1 MTEHLVTAAPT
12 SSLIGGLIRETRPK
26 QWVKNV
32 LVFVAPGA
40 AGMLHHLKTLRESV
54 VVFVVFC
61 AASAATYLINDIV
74 DVDAD
79 RRHPTKRN
87 RPIAAGVVPIPIA
100 VITAVVLLAGSFG
113 LALRRT
119 PPLLLVVVLYVA
131 LTTLY
136 SAWFKHRPVLDLV
149 ALSSGFVLRLL
160 GGGYGTG
167 IRISDWFL
175 VISCFG
181 SLFIATGKRE
191 AELRELGSEAGSI
204 RPTLAVYSDRYL
216 AFLKSLSAGAVL
228 IAYCLWA
235 VDRGDQDPDAKVWVL
250 LSIVPFVVAILRY
263 ALLVELGKGSAPEEI
278 ILGDRELQ
286 VVGLVWV
293 LLVGMSIYVGHG
305 SAG

>member
-1 MTEHLVTAAPT
+1 MTDNLVTAAPT
-12 SSLIGGLIRETRPK
+12 TSLLSGLIRETRPK

-32 LVFVAPGA
+32 LVFAAPGA
-40 AGMLHHLKTLRESV
+40 AGQLLHAKTLRQSV
-54 VVFVVFC
+54 MTFVIFC
-61 AASAATYLINDIV
+61 MASAATYLINDII

-79 RRHPTKRN
+79 RLHPTKRT
-87 RPIAAGVVPIPIA
+87 RPIAAGIVPIPVAA
-100 VITAVVLLAGSFG
+100 VTAGVLLVASLG

-119 PPLLLVVVLYVA
+119 PQLLLVVALYVT

-136 SAWFKHRPVLDLV
+136 STWFKHRPVLDLV

-167 IRISDWFL
+167 IKISDWFL

-191 AELRELGSEAGSI
+191 AELRELGADAGAI

-235 VDRGDQDPDAKVWVL
+235 VERGDRDADAKVWVL

-286 VVGLVWV
+286 IVGLVWV
-293 LLVGMSIYVGHG
+293 GLIALSVYLGHG
-305 SAG
+305 HVG